1 MSSDFTY
8 RALVSAD
15 CAAAFPNPSC
25 EKTVFDSHFS
35 EQLYSFIGPEVA
47 GFVNDLDSP
56 FDDVFT
62 IFRAGGFLQSR
73 FSHDGFPTD
82 ASVEQVGGDSND
94 LIALLA
100 AIELYAFEG
109 HGFIY
114 SDAHFLYVSQLTLN
128 VTYRYEVP
136 DFNAVPEPSSLALL
150 AMGAAALGVAGL
162 SNKGLLRRRRTN
174 SSPMPHRG
182 SAK

>member
-1 MSSDFTY
+1 M
-8 RALVSAD
+8 
-15 CAAAFPNPSC
+15 
-25 EKTVFDSHFS
+25 
-35 EQLYSFIGPEVA
+35 
-47 GFVNDLDSP
+47 
-56 FDDVFT
+56 
-62 IFRAGGFLQSR
+62 
-73 FSHDGFPTD
+73 
-82 ASVEQVGGDSND
+82 GGDSND

-136 DFNAVPEPSSLALL
+136 DSNAVPAASLALL